1 MESTQAIPNKTES
14 PTEIIKEEIN
24 LQYHWYLLSF
34 FIIYFG
40 SLLIPAVIFMGY
52 IILFYSPFFLGTVN
66 FISLFTDL
74 KPLLVSIFMPFI
86 IIICYLIHLVIMAL
100 LTRWLWGITEKKSP
114 SKSGIIP
121 RNIPSKTLNF
131 YHLRSFMIKYPKNA
145 VNRGPFPWLIRWL
158 YNFIGTNRIGKNTV
172 IEENIGADRF
182 VEIGNNTYWGVKG
195 LISSH
200 LVDGIFGNISFVK
213 VKVGNNVTSA
223 GFNCLGPG
231 SEAKDNSWLLPM
243 TGGPKYNILKGNGYY
258 LGTPLRKIFKK
269 KVMEYLQISEEDLK
283 RAEALSIT
291 RNRKEKGDNSE

>member
-1 MESTQAIPNKTES
+1 MPQSKPNETEST
-14 PTEIIKEEIN
+14 TEIIKEEIN
-24 LQYHWYLLSF
+24 LQYHWYMLSF

-40 SLLIPAVIFMGY
+40 SLLIPALIFMGY
-52 IILFYSPFFLGTVN
+52 MILFYLPYFLDTVN

-86 IIICYLIHLVIMAL
+86 IIVCYLIHLVLMAL
-100 LTRWLWGITEKKSP
+100 ITRWLWGITEKKSP

-131 YHLRSFMIKYPKNA
+131 YHLRSFIVKYPKNA

-158 YNFIGTNRIGKNTV
+158 YNFVGTNKIGKNTV
-172 IEENIGADRF
+172 LEENIGADRF
-182 VEIGNNTYWGVKG
+182 IEIGSNTYWGVKG

-213 VKVGNNVTSA
+213 VKIGNNVTSA

-231 SEAKDNSWLLPM
+231 SEAKDNAWLLPM
-243 TGGPKYNILKGNGYY
+243 TGGPKYNILKGDGYY

-291 RNRKEKGDNSE
+291 RNRKKKGDNSE

>member
-1 MESTQAIPNKTES
+1 MQSIPNESEST
-14 PTEIIKEEIN
+14 TEIIKEEIN

>member
-1 MESTQAIPNKTES
+1 MESTQSIPNETES
-14 PTEIIKEEIN
+14 TTEIIKEEIN
-24 LQYHWYLLSF
+24 LQYHWYMLSF

-52 IILFYSPFFLGTVN
+52 IILFYLPYFLGTVN

-86 IIICYLIHLVIMAL
+86 IIACYLIHLVFMAL
-100 LTRWLWGITEKKSP
+100 ITRWLWGITEKKSP

-131 YHLRSFMIKYPKNA
+131 YHLRSFMVKYPKNA

-158 YNFIGTNRIGKNTV
+158 YNFVGTNKIGKNTV
-172 IEENIGADRF
+172 LEENIGADRF
-182 VEIGNNTYWGVKG
+182 VEIGSNTYWGVKG

-243 TGGPKYNILKGNGYY
+243 TGGPKYNMLKGNGYY